1 MTDLRVRFLGTG
13 DPFGSGGRLQSCV
26 LIDGAEGR
34 YLVDCGATAPFAL
47 SRYGIDPA
55 SLDGIIISHW
65 HGDHAGGLP
74 ALILDLF
81 LGTTHGAERR
91 PRSRPLLIAG
101 PVGTEARV
109 CEAMRLNN
117 WDVPLGPTAE
127 RPFNLVEHVALVPG
141 TTVDV
146 GAVSVLPCAVV
157 HTPEALGF
165 RLSVG
170 GRSIAYSGDTA
181 WTDALVE
188 MSAGADLFICQV
200 YSYAIE
206 LPTMLSYRRIVAE
219 RSRLTPRR
227 LILTHLGAEM
237 IAQRGQ
243 VSEDVAEDGLTVVM
257 GDG

>member
-1 MTDLRVRFLGTG
+1 VRFLGTG
-13 DPFGSGGRLQSCV
+13 DPFGSGGRLQSSV
-26 LIDGAEGR
+26 LLDSAEGR
-34 YLVDCGATAPFAL
+34 YLIDCGATTPFAL
-47 SRYGIDPA
+47 SRSGIDPA

-91 PRSRPLLIAG
+91 PRARPLLIAG
-101 PVGTEARV
+101 PVGTAERV
-109 CEAMRLNN
+109 RDAMRLNN
-117 WDVPLGPTAE
+117 WDISIGPTAD
-127 RPFNLVEHVALVPG
+127 RPFTVVEHVALVPG

-146 GAVSVLPCAVV
+146 GAITVTPFSVV

-165 RLSVG
+165 RFSLG

-181 WTDALVE
+181 WTDALIE
-188 MSAGADLFICQV
+188 MSADADLFICQV
-200 YSYAIE
+200 YTFAIE
-206 LPTMLSYRRIVAE
+206 IPTMLSYRRIVAE

-237 IAQRGQ
+237 VAQRAE
-243 VSEDVAEDGLTVVM
+243 VTEEVAEDGRTWVIC
-257 GDG
+257 DGC